1 MIKLKDINES
11 IVELVDGFPTNS
23 DNLLHKNSY
32 FRHVY
37 SLLVDSDSFLEIGY
51 RKGIFVEVCRSLG
64 IRSEH
69 VDITDDLLKATSSRE
84 NKCVTS
90 SSIDYLK
97 GCSKKFDLI
106 FQDGS
111 KDYQCRVE
119 EYDLIIRNN
128 LLKSNAI
135 VIVDDLHYKGCK
147 KAFNYAIDK
156 YGFKSRTA
164 KVTDKREKGYKMG
177 FLYLSK

>member
-69 VDITDDLLKATSSRE
+69 VDIADDLLKATSSRE

-111 KDYQCRVE
+111 KEYGCRKK
-119 EYDLIIRNN
+119 EYDLIMKNKI
-128 LLKSNAI
+128 LKKEGKI
-135 VIVDDLHYKGCK
+135 IVDDLHYPGCK
-147 KAFNYAIDK
+147 KAFLYAVQKYKFNSKTFNVKENKNYI
-156 YGFKSRTA
+156 
-164 KVTDKREKGYKMG
+164 MG
-177 FLYLSK
+177 LLY

>member
-1 MIKLKDINES
+1 MNAIDLKDIKKS
-11 IVELVDGFPTNS
+11 IIDIVESFPTNS

-37 SLLVDSDSFLEIGY
+37 SLLVDSDGFLEIGY
-51 RKGIFVEVCRSLG
+51 RKGILVEVCRSLG

-69 VDITDDLLKATSSRE
+69 VDISDDLLKATSSKE

-111 KDYQCRVE
+111 KEYGCRKK
-119 EYDLIIRNN
+119 EYDLIIKNKI
-128 LLKSNAI
+128 LKKEGKI
-135 VIVDDLHYKGCK
+135 IVDDLHYPGCK
-147 KAFNYAIDK
+147 NA
-156 YGFKSRTA
+156 
-164 KVTDKREKGYKMG
+164 
-177 FLYLSK
+177 FLYAVQKYKFNSKTFNVNNVKENKNYIMGLLY